1 VRRPVS
7 RTAASLLA
15 ALLLCWLAGCAGG
28 GRGGRL
34 PETASVASRLVL
46 ISVSGLSAQRL
57 EDGSMPTLSAM
68 AAAGALALHVQ
79 GVAPAADRPA
89 HATLV
94 TGAPPAQHGIVS
106 DRRLGDRGVRSAGY
120 DHASLLRAHTLW
132 ERAVEAKLP
141 VASLDWPSTLGAAIP
156 ELLPDLGESR
166 SRSGD
171 ASWSARLGGE
181 TTPEMAERVRENG
194 GERAETAH
202 RGAAR
207 DAVIRGVACDLIGS
221 DSPPRLLLLRFSQT
235 EPALLEQGPGSKRA
249 REAFASVDEEI
260 WQLLVCLDWA
270 GLLPETALV
279 ATGDHGVAELHTEI
293 APNVTLA
300 GEGLIESDAT
310 GVTSWSAIAR
320 SNGGSAFVYA
330 RGEDAALRA
339 RAALSVAAER
349 SGAFRVVGAEEM
361 IDSGADREAWFGL
374 EAKPGFAF
382 RDVPTGPLL
391 SPSER
396 RGVGGYLPGRPEM
409 DTALVAWGAGVRRAL
424 RIPEMRE
431 TDVAPTFARL
441 LGLTLEGVPGRAL
454 VGVLTP
460 ESLRPAQRPAGSE
473 PR

>member
-1 VRRPVS
+1 VS
-7 RTAASLLA
+7 RANSRSLAALLA
-15 ALLLCWLAGCAGG
+15 ALLLSLLVGCAGG

-57 EDGSMPTLSAM
+57 EDGSMPTLASM
-68 AAAGALALHVQ
+68 AAAGAVASHVK
-79 GVAPAADRPA
+79 GVAPASDHPA

-106 DRRLGDRGVRSAGY
+106 ERRLGDRGVRSAGY

-132 ERAVEAKLP
+132 ERAVAAKLP
-141 VASLDWPSTLGAAIP
+141 VASLDWPTTLGANIP

-166 SRSGD
+166 SASGE
-171 ASWSARLGGE
+171 ASWSARLAGE
-181 TTPEMAERVRENG
+181 TTPEMADRVRENG
-194 GERAETAH
+194 GERAATAH

-207 DAVIRGVACDLIGS
+207 DAVIRGVACDLFGS
-221 DSPPRLLLLRFSQT
+221 AAAPRLLLLRLSQT
-235 EPALLEQGPGSKRA
+235 EPALVEQGPGSERA
-249 REAFASVDEEI
+249 RDAFAAVDAEL
-260 WQLLVCLDWA
+260 WQLLVCLEWS
-270 GLLPETALV
+270 GLLQETAV
-279 ATGDHGVAELHTEI
+279 VVTGDHGVAEVHTEI

-300 GEGLIESDAT
+300 GEGLVEGGPGGIAGWT
-310 GVTSWSAIAR
+310 AIAR

-330 RGEDAALRA
+330 RSEDAVLRA
-339 RAALSVAAER
+339 RAALSVAADR

-361 IDSGADREAWFGL
+361 IESGADREAWFGL

-382 RDVPTGPLL
+382 RDAASGPLL
-391 SPSER
+391 SPSAR
-396 RGVGGYLPGRPEM
+396 RGAGGYLPGRPQM
-409 DTALVAWGAGVRRAL
+409 DTALVAWGAGIRRGL

-441 LGLTLEGVPGRAL
+441 LGLELAGVPGRAL

-460 ESLRPAQRPAGSE
+460 ESLRPAGSE